1 MSLHSAPQMSL
12 NGIEN
17 NSKDMNFLPDHSP
30 VIIFA
35 LMMLSHNS
43 IVINLIPLHRLSET
57 SKFHKSIIIAFFS
70 NCNSCKGKSAI
81 LMEFKNS
88 GVKENA
94 SACWSIS
101 KS

>member
-43 IVINLIPLHRLSET
+43 IVINLIPLFLSIQCFEYDIDFQT
-57 SKFHKSIIIAFFS
+57 A
-70 NCNSCKGKSAI
+70 AI
-81 LMEFKNS
+81 LS
-88 GVKENA
+88 
-94 SACWSIS
+94 S
-101 KS
+101 KIFSLLEKMLHVTYYA